1 MQTTIAELQE
11 AVRRAAATKTALR
24 IRGAGSKDFYGE
36 ALRGE
41 LLDMSGYRGIVD
53 YEPTELVITVRA
65 GTPIA
70 EVEAAMAERHQ
81 MLAFEPPRFGG
92 RGTIGGAVATGL
104 SGPRRQQAG
113 AVRDFVLGVRI
124 IDGKGDDLSFGGK
137 VIKNVA
143 GFDVSRLMVGSMG
156 MLGVITEVT
165 LKTQPRPPA
174 EASLR
179 IATTVEAA
187 LRLMNEWAGKPLPVS
202 ATCYCNGTLSVRLS
216 GAEAAVRAAQ
226 EKLGGDAVADAESGW
241 DGLRDHTAE
250 FFQGSDPLWRMSLP
264 STAPLAPV
272 GQRQLVEWGGALRW
286 IAGQLD
292 GAQLRDQVGAL
303 GGHVTL
309 FRAAQKSVPVF
320 HPLAPAVASIHRRLK
335 AALDPQSIF
344 NPGRMYTDL

>member
-11 AVRRAAATKTALR
+11 TVRRAAATKTALR

-36 ALRGE
+36 VLRGE
-41 LLDMSGYRGIVD
+41 LLDVSGYRGIVD

-143 GFDVSRLMVGSMG
+143 GFDLSRLMVGSMG
-156 MLGVITEVT
+156 TLGVIIEVT

-179 IATTVEAA
+179 IAATADVA
-187 LRLMNEWAGKPLPVS
+187 LRLMNEWAGKPVPVS
-202 ATCYCNGTLSVRLS
+202 ATSYCDGTLSVRLS
-216 GAEAAVRAAQ
+216 GAEAAVRAAR
-226 EKLGGDAVADAESGW
+226 EKLGGDVVADAESGW
-241 DGLRDHTAE
+241 EGLRDHTAE
-250 FFQGSDPLWRMSLP
+250 FFQGADPLWRMALP
-264 STAPLAPV
+264 STAPLAAA

-286 IAGQLD
+286 VAGQLD
-292 GAQLRDQVGAL
+292 GARLRDEVGAM

-309 FRAAQKSVPVF
+309 FRAARKSVPVF

-335 AALDPQSIF
+335 AALDPQGVF
-344 NPGRMYTDL
+344 NPGRMYPDL